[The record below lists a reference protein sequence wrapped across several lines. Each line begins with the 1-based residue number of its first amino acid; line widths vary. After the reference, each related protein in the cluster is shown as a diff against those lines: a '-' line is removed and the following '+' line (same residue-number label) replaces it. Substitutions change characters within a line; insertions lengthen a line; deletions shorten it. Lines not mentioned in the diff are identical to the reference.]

1 MATEVR
7 IRRGTTAQHS
17 TFTGAQG
24 EITVDTTKKT
34 LVIHDGITP
43 GGQPLAK
50 EGDNTAMPRDVS
62 TLPVDAAIDGTEL
75 FPVYTAGEARQSNI
89 TKLTTYVAS
98 QVGSGGAAVRNLLI
112 NSLFWINQRLVTG
125 TVTLT
130 AGQFGHDRW
139 KAGAAGCTYTFS
151 TTAGV
156 TTITITAGSLQ
167 QVVSGDDITTG
178 NVVLSWS
185 GTAQGRIGAGGYAAT
200 GVPTAA
206 VTEGTNVTVEFNT
219 GTLSKPQ
226 LQSGL
231 TASAYVKAS
240 KSSDYLAAC
249 RFFYRY
255 NNTSVNT
262 FWAAPLTGFS
272 ATRVFISSFTLP
284 TRMASTPVVSF
295 ANLNVYSASF
305 SLVQAVTAAA
315 TYTYDGTAICIDT
328 AVASGLTAGTTY
340 NIGVA
345 QNGYLAFN
353 AEI

>member
-7 IRRGTTAQHS
+7 IRRGTTAQHT
-17 TFTGAQG
+17 TFTGALA

-34 LVIHDGITP
+34 LVVHDGVTA
-43 GGQPLAK
+43 GGFPLAK
-50 EGDNTAMPRDVS
+50 EGDNTAMPRDIS
-62 TLPVDAAIDGTEL
+62 TLPVDAAIGGSEL
-75 FPVYTAGEARQSNI
+75 FPVYDGGEARQSNI
-89 TKLTTYVAS
+89 TKLTTYIAS
-98 QVGSGGAAVRNLLI
+98 QIGGGGAAVRNLI
-112 NSLFWINQRLVTG
+112 TNSLFWINQRQVSG

-156 TTITITAGSLQ
+156 TTLSISAGSLQ
-167 QVVSGDDITTG
+167 QVIPGEELTTG

-185 GTAQGRIGAGGYAAT
+185 GTAQGRIGAGAYGAT
-200 GVPTAA
+200 GVPTSG
-206 VTEGTNVTVEFNT
+206 VTEGTNLTIEFNV

-240 KSSDYLAAC
+240 KTSDFLAAA
-249 RFFYRY
+249 RYFYRFS
-255 NNTSVNT
+255 NSSVNT
-262 FWAAPLTGFS
+262 FWAAPVCGFS
-272 ATRVFISSFTLP
+272 TTRLFISSFVLP
-284 TRMASTPVVSF
+284 TKMASTPTVTFSNV
-295 ANLNVYSASF
+295 NVYSSAF
-305 SLVQAVTAAA
+305 SLVTAVTTAA

-345 QNGYLAFN
+345 QNGFLAFS